1 MRTEAGRRRRWLL
14 QAMVLGGA
22 AAATGCRRDDAD
34 DGTVSDVTDIDHI
47 PVAGQ
52 IRPTSTAALQQALRR
67 SRGPVSIGGARYS
80 MGGQIA
86 ADGSTHI
93 DMRGMQRLLRLDAEA
108 RTVRVQAGMCW
119 RDLQDHLDPHDL
131 AVRIMQSYSN
141 FSIGGSLSVNCHGR
155 YVGAGPLAHSV
166 RALQLVTADG
176 HAHELD
182 RRHAPEL
189 FAAVLG
195 GYGGLGVV
203 TEVEL
208 DLDENFP
215 IRRDAQRVALD
226 EYPGFF
232 REQVQA
238 RPGILLH
245 NADLMPPDFDR
256 PLAISWT
263 RTDAPLTVT
272 ERLVPRALDYGREQ
286 NLIWSASELP
296 GGGTLREKFQTERI
310 LRESPVVLRN
320 REASLDAASLEP
332 RTRMFSTYLL
342 QEYFIPVA
350 SFATFARRMAAIL
363 RRYEVN
369 ALNVS
374 IRHSPPDTVSLLKW
388 APQEVFSFVLYHKQ
402 RAWPGA
408 DEAAGIWTR
417 QLIETTLALGG
428 RYYLPYRLHATPAQF
443 HRAYPEAAAFAALK
457 RRFDPERRFR
467 NRLWDRYLP
476 ESLRPYAHPGR
487 AP

>member
-1 MRTEAGRRRRWLL
+1 MRTETERQRRRLL
-14 QAMVLGGA
+14 QAMAFGGMA
-22 AAATGCRRDDAD
+22 AAAGCRRDDTEAD
-34 DGTVSDVTDIDHI
+34 AVSDVTDIDHI

-52 IRPTSTAALQQALRR
+52 LRPATTAALQQALRQN
-67 SRGPVSIGGARYS
+67 RGPISIGGARYS

-86 ADGSTHI
+86 ADGSTHV
-93 DMRGMQRLLRLDAEA
+93 DMRGMKRLLHLDVQA
-108 RTVRVQAGMCW
+108 RTARVQAGMCW

-176 HAHELD
+176 AAHALD
-182 RRHAPEL
+182 RQRQPEL

-226 EYPGFF
+226 EYPEFF
-232 REQVQA
+232 REQVHA

-263 RTDAPLTVT
+263 RTDQSLTLA
-272 ERLVPRALDYGREQ
+272 ERLVPRHLDYGREQ
-286 NLIWSASELP
+286 NLIWTASELP
-296 GGGTLREKFQTERI
+296 GGGALREKFQTDRI
-310 LRESPVVLRN
+310 LREPVVVMRN
-320 REASLDAASLEP
+320 HEASLDAASLEP
-332 RTRMFSTYLL
+332 RTRMVSTYLL
-342 QEYFIPVA
+342 QEYFIPVR
-350 SFATFARRMAAIL
+350 SFAIFARRMAAIL
-363 RRYEVN
+363 RRHEVN

-374 IRHSPPDTVSLLKW
+374 IRHSPADTVSLLKW
-388 APQEVFSFVLYHKQ
+388 APQEMFSFVLYHKQ

-408 DEAAGIWTR
+408 DRQAGTWTR
-417 QLIETTLALGG
+417 QLIDTALALGG
-428 RYYLPYRLHATPAQF
+428 RYYLPYRLHATPEQF
-443 HRAYPEAAAFAALK
+443 HHAYPEAAAFAALK
-457 RRFDPERRFR
+457 RQVDPRRRFR
-467 NRLWDRYLP
+467 NRLWDKYLP
-476 ESLRPYAHPGR
+476 V
-487 AP
+487 

>member
-1 MRTEAGRRRRWLL
+1 MPTETERQRRRLL
-14 QAMVLGGA
+14 RAMALGSA
-22 AAATGCRRDDAD
+22 AAAVGCRPGKDTESVGD
-34 DGTVSDVTDIDHI
+34 VSDIDHV

-52 IRPTSTAALQQALRR
+52 IHPGSTAALQQALRQT
-67 SRGPVSIGGARYS
+67 RGPLSIEGARYS

-93 DMRGMQRLLRLDAEA
+93 DMRGMKRLLRLDTEA
-108 RTVRVQAGMCW
+108 RTARVQAGMCW

-131 AVRIMQSYSN
+131 AVRVMQSYSN

-155 YVGAGPLAHSV
+155 YVGAGPVAHSV

-176 HAHELD
+176 GVHELD
-182 RRHAPEL
+182 HQHSPEL

-208 DLDENFP
+208 DLDANFP

-226 EYPGFF
+226 EYPDFF
-232 REQVQA
+232 RDAVHA

-263 RTDAPLTVT
+263 RTEQPLTLT
-272 ERLVPRALDYGREQ
+272 ERLVPRDLDYGREQ

-296 GGGTLREKFQTERI
+296 GGGSLREKFQTERI
-310 LRESPVVLRN
+310 LAEPVVAMRN

-342 QEYFIPVA
+342 QEYFIPVK
-350 SFATFARRMAAIL
+350 SFATFARRMTAIL
-363 RRYEVN
+363 RQHEVN

-374 IRHSPPDTVSLLKW
+374 IRHSPADTVSLLKW

-402 RAWPGA
+402 RAWSGV
-408 DEAAGIWTR
+408 DRKAGPWTR
-417 QLIETTLALGG
+417 QLIDTALALGG
-428 RYYLPYRLHATPAQF
+428 RYYLPYRLHATPEQF
-443 HRAYPEAAAFAALK
+443 HHAYPEATAFAAIK
-457 RRFDPERRFR
+457 RQVDPQRRFR
-467 NRLWDRYLP
+467 NRLWDKYLP
-476 ESLRPYAHPGR
+476 A
-487 AP
+487 

>member
-1 MRTEAGRRRRWLL
+1 MRTETERQRRRLL
-14 QAMVLGGA
+14 QAMTLGGA
-22 AAATGCRRDDAD
+22 VAASGCRGDGADAD
-34 DGTVSDVTDIDHI
+34 TVGDVTDIDHV

-52 IRPTSTAALQQALRR
+52 IRPASTAAVQQALRQN
-67 SRGPVSIGGARYS
+67 RGPISIGGARYS

-86 ADGSTHI
+86 ADGSIHL
-93 DMRGMQRLLRLDAEA
+93 DMRSLKRLLRLDVEA
-108 RTVRVQAGMCW
+108 RTARVQAGMCW

-131 AVRIMQSYSN
+131 AVRVMQSYSN

-176 HAHELD
+176 TAHELD
-182 RRHAPEL
+182 RQRQPAL

-208 DLDENFP
+208 DLDANFP
-215 IRRDAQRVALD
+215 IRRDARRVSLD
-226 EYPGFF
+226 EYPDFF
-232 REQVQA
+232 REEVHA

-263 RTDAPLTVT
+263 RTDQPLTFA
-272 ERLVPRALDYGREQ
+272 ERLVPRHLDYGREQ
-286 NLIWSASELP
+286 NLIWTASELP
-296 GGGTLREKFQTERI
+296 GGGALREKFQTGRI
-310 LRESPVVLRN
+310 LGESVVVMRN
-320 REASLDAASLEP
+320 HEASLDTASLEP

-342 QEYFIPVA
+342 QEYFIPVR
-350 SFATFARRMAAIL
+350 SFATFARRMGAIL
-363 RRYEVN
+363 RQHEVN

-374 IRHSPPDTVSLLKW
+374 IRHSPADTVSLLKW

-402 RAWPGA
+402 RAWSGV
-408 DEAAGIWTR
+408 DQAAGVWTR
-417 QLIETTLALGG
+417 QLIDTALALGG
-428 RYYLPYRLHATPAQF
+428 RYYLPYRLHATPEQF
-443 HRAYPEAAAFAALK
+443 HRAYPEATAFAAIK
-457 RRFDPERRFR
+457 REVDPQRRFR
-467 NRLWDRYLP
+467 NRLWDKYLP
-476 ESLRPYAHPGR
+476 A
-487 AP
+487 

>member
-1 MRTEAGRRRRWLL
+1 MRTEADRQRRRLL
-14 QAMVLGGA
+14 QAMALGGA
-22 AAATGCRRDDAD
+22 ATVAGCRRDDTDAD
-34 DGTVSDVTDIDHI
+34 TVSDVTDIDHI

-52 IRPTSTAALQQALRR
+52 IRPASTAALRQALRR
-67 SRGPVSIGGARYS
+67 TRGPISIGGARYS

-86 ADGSTHI
+86 ADGSTHV
-93 DMRGMQRLLRLDAEA
+93 DMRAMDRLLHLDPVNRVA
-108 RTVRVQAGMCW
+108 RVQAGMCW
-119 RDLQDHLDPHDL
+119 RDLQEHLDPWDL

-176 HAHELD
+176 GVRELD
-182 RRHAPEL
+182 RQRSPEL
-189 FAAVLG
+189 FSAVLG

-226 EYPGFF
+226 EYPDFF
-232 REQVQA
+232 REQVHA

-245 NADLMPPDFDR
+245 NADLMPPDFER

-263 RTDAPLTVT
+263 RTDQPLTVT
-272 ERLVPRALDYGREQ
+272 ERLVPRHLDYGREQ

-296 GGGTLREKFQTERI
+296 GGGALREKFQTERI
-310 LRESPVVLRN
+310 LAEPVVVMRN
-320 REASLDAASLEP
+320 HEASLDAASLEP
-332 RTRMFSTYLL
+332 RTRRFSTYLL
-342 QEYFIPVA
+342 QEYFIPVR

-363 RRYEVN
+363 RRHEVN

-374 IRHSPPDTVSLLKW
+374 IRHSPADTVSLLKW

-402 RAWPGA
+402 RAWSGV
-408 DEAAGIWTR
+408 DQAAGAWTR
-417 QLIETTLALGG
+417 QLIDTALALDG
-428 RYYLPYRLHATPAQF
+428 RYYLPYRLHATPEQF

-457 RRFDPERRFR
+457 RRIDPERRFR
-467 NRLWDRYLP
+467 NRLWDKYLP
-476 ESLRPYAHPGR
+476 A
-487 AP
+487 

>member
-1 MRTEAGRRRRWLL
+1 MRTEAERQRRRLL
-14 QAMVLGGA
+14 QAMAFGGA
-22 AAATGCRRDDAD
+22 AAAAGCRRDNAEA
-34 DGTVSDVTDIDHI
+34 GTVSDVTDIDHI

-52 IRPTSTAALQQALRR
+52 IRPTTTAVLQQALRR
-67 SRGPVSIGGARYS
+67 TRGPISIGGARYS

-86 ADGSTHI
+86 TDGSTHV
-93 DMRGMQRLLRLDAEA
+93 DMRGMKRLLRLDVPA
-108 RTVRVQAGMCW
+108 RTARVQAGMCW

-176 HAHELD
+176 GVHELD
-182 RRHAPEL
+182 RQRSPEL
-189 FAAVLG
+189 FSAVLG

-226 EYPGFF
+226 EYPEFF
-232 REQVQA
+232 REHVHA

-263 RTDAPLTVT
+263 RTDQPLTLA
-272 ERLVPRALDYGREQ
+272 ERLVPRHLDYGREQ
-286 NLIWSASELP
+286 NLIWTASELP
-296 GGGTLREKFQTERI
+296 GGGALREKFQTDRI
-310 LRESPVVLRN
+310 LREPVVVMRN
-320 REASLDAASLEP
+320 HEASLDAASLEP
-332 RTRMFSTYLL
+332 RTRMVSTYLL
-342 QEYFIPVA
+342 QEYFIPVR
-350 SFATFARRMAAIL
+350 SFAIFARRMAAIL
-363 RRYEVN
+363 RRHEVN

-374 IRHSPPDTVSLLKW
+374 IRHSPADTVSLLKW

-402 RAWPGA
+402 RAWSGA
-408 DEAAGIWTR
+408 DRQAGTWTR
-417 QLIETTLALGG
+417 QLVDTALALGG
-428 RYYLPYRLHATPAQF
+428 RYYLPYRLHATPEQF

-457 RRFDPERRFR
+457 RQVDPQRRFR
-467 NRLWDRYLP
+467 NRLWDKYLP
-476 ESLRPYAHPGR
+476 A
-487 AP
+487 